1 MKQQTN
7 STLGFADL
15 VAGQRKVKAEF
26 FNQINRVIDW
36 APVRRIIETVY
47 TKGRGP
53 LGRPGYAGAVLFRI
67 ELLCGW
73 YELSDW
79 EVEEQ
84 VNDRISFNQFAGL
97 SLEDAVPGSTTVCR
111 FRNQLV
117 EVGLY
122 DRLLDEINRQLADRG
137 VLVMRGAI
145 VDASVPPPPAARAG
159 GRCTGW
165 WRIAGRRR
173 GYPGRRR
180 MGRAQPGSWS
190 CPGPGWTGRPAGCG
204 RRAGCTSAT
213 SATPSPTRR
222 AWCWRTRATTL
233 PRTGGAARAQ
243 AEGPHHAQGRAG
255 LRAHRARARGEPG
268 HIPGALPGGAY
279 LRVDAPLVRRR
290 RRPLRGAAED
300 ARPAHHGVH
309 RLQPVPRPRHNC
321 VQWYRIAGEK
331 EQNMPRERRGSV
343 KINAFSQI
351 LREKKLVLRLQ
362 GR

>member
-26 FNQINRVIDW
+26 FNQINRVVDW

-53 LGRPGYAGAVLFRI
+53 LGRPGYDGAVLFRI

-145 VDASVPPPPAARAG
+145 VDASVTTPPR
-159 GRCTGW
+159 
-165 WRIAGRRR
+165 
-173 GYPGRRR
+173 
-180 MGRAQPGSWS
+180 
-190 CPGPGWTGRPAGCG
+190 
-204 RRAGCTSAT
+204 
-213 SATPSPTRR
+213 
-222 AWCWRTRATTL
+222 RTR
-233 PRTGGAARAQ
+233 GG
-243 AEGPHHAQGRAG
+243 
-255 LRAHRARARGEPG
+255 
-268 HIPGALPGGAY
+268 GG
-279 LRVDAPLVRRR
+279 
-290 RRPLRGAAED
+290 
-300 ARPAHHGVH
+300 
-309 RLQPVPRPRHNC
+309 
-321 VQWYRIAGEK
+321 
-331 EQNMPRERRGSV
+331 
-343 KINAFSQI
+343 
-351 LREKKLVLRLQ
+351 
-362 GR
+362 